1 MSKVRKIAILV
12 LAVAAIVSFLSQKE
26 NLRQTAVTGGS
37 VTVVEA
43 PEQTEAMEH
52 EAFIAEEYVS
62 VLPEGENLALEG
74 KIESSSFQESFT
86 PRKAIDGK
94 TAGASYW
101 EGEKDTYPNYL
112 TVDLKEEKSF
122 HAIRV
127 CLNPDTLWGKRVQEF
142 SVEISSDGE
151 NYTEL
156 IPSAAYE
163 FSPDRNNEVI
173 LEFDETA
180 AQYVQLKFTSNT
192 GAGGGQV
199 AEFEIYGN

>member
-1 MSKVRKIAILV
+1 MSKIRKIAILV
-12 LAVAAIVSFLSQKE
+12 LAVAAVVSFLIQRE
-26 NLRQTAVTGGS
+26 NLTQKAVTGGT

-52 EAFIAEEYVS
+52 EAFLAEEYVS

-74 KIESSSFQESFT
+74 KIESSSFQDSYT

-94 TAGASYW
+94 ADGVSYW
-101 EGEKDTYPNYL
+101 EGAKDSYPNYL
-112 TVDLKEEKSF
+112 TVNLKEEKSF

-127 CLNPDTLWGKRVQEF
+127 CLNPDTRWGNRTQEF

-151 NYTEL
+151 NFTEL

-163 FSPDRNNEVI
+163 FTPDRNNEVI

-199 AEFEIYGN
+199 AEFEIYG

>member
-1 MSKVRKIAILV
+1 MSKIRKVVIAV
-12 LAVAAIVSFLSQKE
+12 LAIAAVVSVLTQKD
-26 NLRQTAVTGGS
+26 NLKKTPVTGGS

-52 EAFIAEEYVS
+52 EAFAVEEYVS

-74 KIESSSFQESFT
+74 KIEASSFQESFV
-86 PRKAIDGK
+86 PRKAIDGR

-101 EGEKDTYPNYL
+101 EGAKDSYPNLL
-112 TVDLKEEKSF
+112 TLNLKEEKSF

-127 CLNPDTLWGKRVQEF
+127 CLNPETLWGKRTQEF

-151 NYTEL
+151 SFTEL
-156 IPSAAYE
+156 VPSAAYE
-163 FSPDRNNEVI
+163 FTPDRNNEVI
-173 LEFDETA
+173 LEFDETT

-199 AEFEIYGN
+199 AEFEVYG